1 MIYFLLRLHN
11 IFVYDLKVVL
21 SIFLKKQ
28 YQRGKEM
35 QNNSKILSLLSG
47 LIIVLMFAITIP
59 TLCFA
64 KEDSVSQVTNST
76 ELKSANP
83 NSQTY
88 SFTQQPFDAIQLN
101 GAFEMTVQVT
111 HQPRTANVVVTASSD
126 ILPYIKVQVK
136 NKTLYIFKRDDWEFH
151 SFKKIKIMVNVDN
164 LESIKING
172 SSDAHISNIKA
183 DNFVAEIN
191 GSGDIILQGNVKK
204 LAAEI
209 HGSGDIDAKN
219 LIAEKAKASIYG
231 SGDIIVN
238 TTQKI
243 DINIYGSGTVE
254 YYGNPQEI
262 EQSFSGSGKIKAMGK
277 WHGK

>member
-1 MIYFLLRLHN
+1 
-11 IFVYDLKVVL
+11 
-21 SIFLKKQ
+21 
-28 YQRGKEM
+28 M
-35 QNNSKILSLLSG
+35 QNNSKILLLLSG
-47 LIIVLMFAITIP
+47 LIMVLMSVIAMP

-64 KEDSVSQVTNST
+64 KEGSVSQ
-76 ELKSANP
+76 AA

-126 ILPYIKVQVK
+126 ILPYIKVKVK
-136 NKTLYIFKRDDWEFH
+136 NKTLYISKRDDWEFH
-151 SFKKIKIMVNVDN
+151 SSKKIKIMVNVDN

-172 SSDAHISNIKA
+172 SSDSHINNIKA

-191 GSGDIILQGNVKK
+191 GSGGIILQGNVKK

-209 HGSGDIDAKN
+209 HGSGEIDAKN
-219 LIAEKAKASIYG
+219 LVAEKAKASIYG

>member
-1 MIYFLLRLHN
+1 
-11 IFVYDLKVVL
+11 
-21 SIFLKKQ
+21 
-28 YQRGKEM
+28 M
-35 QNNSKILSLLSG
+35 QNNSKILLLLSG
-47 LIIVLMFAITIP
+47 LIMVLMSVIAMP

-64 KEDSVSQVTNST
+64 KEGSVSQAANLT
-76 ELKSANP
+76 ESKSANP

-126 ILPYIKVQVK
+126 ILPYIKVKVK
-136 NKTLYIFKRDDWEFH
+136 NKTLYISKRDDWEFH
-151 SFKKIKIMVNVDN
+151 SSKKIKIMVNADN
-164 LESIKING
+164 LESIKTNG
-172 SSDAHISNIKA
+172 SSDSQINNIKA

-191 GSGDIILQGNVKK
+191 GSGGIILQGNVKK

-219 LIAEKAKASIYG
+219 LVAEKAKASIYG

-262 EQSFSGSGKIKAMGK
+262 EQSFSGLGKIKAMGK
-277 WHGK
+277 I